1 MTGRR
6 GRVGH
11 ETLTVVADTT
21 TPPDAAGPIAT
32 AATGH
37 AIAVSQRQA
46 PARQGQGRAVRREG
60 APGAVL
66 KPRLKSAGRP
76 TIDLDELWAPVRPE
90 RRVEDREFLP
100 GALEILEAPA
110 SPIRVAF
117 MYALCGLI
125 AALLIW
131 SWFGHLD
138 VYADATGKVQ
148 ASGRTKVVQPIDSG
162 KVIAIKAAD
171 GDDVRA
177 GDVLIELDPTAAIAT
192 RNVIRDN
199 LFNARAEV
207 VRHQVEIKALDA
219 DVVETKPAV
228 TWPQDLP
235 VVVRDREE
243 QALRSELSSLGATLS
258 NLAAEKASKQSQ
270 VDKYQANIG
279 PQKTVIDLINE
290 HLGMRNALFKDGW
303 NSRATVLEQEQQL
316 QTAQL
321 QLVNLEGSLAE
332 AKAAIPV
339 IESQIALARQTFV
352 TTNTKAVVEAQ
363 QQVDQLA
370 QELAKAN
377 DTVDHMTLSAPIAG
391 TVQATAVTTIGQVV
405 TTGQQLMQIVPK
417 GTPVEIEAYILNSDA
432 GFVKVGQDVTIKVDT
447 FPYTRYGT
455 ISGKVEKVATDA
467 LTGKEAASQQNN
479 PSTPTSADGAMSMT
493 SAAQQTS
500 DLVFPVIVRPLVPG
514 LKVGGR
520 LLPLTSGM
528 TVTVEIQTE
537 SRRAIDYILS
547 PLQSLLEQSAQE
559 R

>member
-6 GRVGH
+6 GRVGR

-243 QALRSELSSLGATLS
+243 QVSGQYRSAEDRYRSDQRAPRDAQCAVQGWLEQPRDGAGTG
-258 NLAAEKASKQSQ
+258 AAA
-270 VDKYQANIG
+270 AN
-279 PQKTVIDLINE
+279 
-290 HLGMRNALFKDGW
+290 
-303 NSRATVLEQEQQL
+303 RAT
-316 QTAQL
+316 
-321 QLVNLEGSLAE
+321 
-332 AKAAIPV
+332 P
-339 IESQIALARQTFV
+339 
-352 TTNTKAVVEAQ
+352 
-363 QQVDQLA
+363 
-370 QELAKAN
+370 
-377 DTVDHMTLSAPIAG
+377 AG
-391 TVQATAVTTIGQVV
+391 QPRG
-405 TTGQQLMQIVPK
+405 
-417 GTPVEIEAYILNSDA
+417 
-432 GFVKVGQDVTIKVDT
+432 
-447 FPYTRYGT
+447 
-455 ISGKVEKVATDA
+455 
-467 LTGKEAASQQNN
+467 
-479 PSTPTSADGAMSMT
+479 
-493 SAAQQTS
+493 
-500 DLVFPVIVRPLVPG
+500 
-514 LKVGGR
+514 
-520 LLPLTSGM
+520 
-528 TVTVEIQTE
+528 
-537 SRRAIDYILS
+537 
-547 PLQSLLEQSAQE
+547 
-559 R
+559 